1 MNALTLENIAAA
13 VLADGVAS
21 REDRRNCRRAVSV
34 RRQPGN
40 NHRAAAHRGGV
51 GPHTRLISR
60 RRRLNRRVEYSA
72 VRGPSAVSL
81 VCAVV
86 VAALTTLD
94 AQPASTSSPQPPQ
107 SDAHTQAASALPPR
121 DRAAR
126 RDPPPPPKPRDPRI
140 TQLAS
145 DADALPPEFAAD
157 ALIRIAASPRVTDG
171 AWKSGLLTQAFFTS
185 YSVREAYRRSTPQS
199 IPIDTRQGA
208 QLM

>member
-107 SDAHTQAASALPPR
+107 SDAHTQAASAPPPR
-121 DRAAR
+121 DRAAPRPQPAAPPGGPPPLPPRARPAR
-126 RDPPPPPKPRDPRI
+126 RAPPPPPKPRDPRI

-145 DADALPPEFAAD
+145 DADALPPE
-157 ALIRIAASPRVTDG
+157 
-171 AWKSGLLTQAFFTS
+171 
-185 YSVREAYRRSTPQS
+185 
-199 IPIDTRQGA
+199 
-208 QLM
+208 